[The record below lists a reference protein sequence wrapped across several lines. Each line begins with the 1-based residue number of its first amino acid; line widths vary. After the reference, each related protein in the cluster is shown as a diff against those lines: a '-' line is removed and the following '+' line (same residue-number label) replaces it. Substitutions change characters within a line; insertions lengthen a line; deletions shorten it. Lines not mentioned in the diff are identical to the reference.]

1 MEIVLRYRGRDVTEA
16 DAAFIRELVESH
28 PGQSRRGLSKLL
40 CEAWGWV
47 QANGAPRDMVCRGL
61 MLELERAGQ
70 LTLPPQRWRPPN
82 PLARRVRPAAVEI
95 DQSPLRGS
103 LRELGEIELRQVRRS
118 ADEPLFNALLEAHHY
133 LGYVQPVGEHLK
145 FLFLAGERP
154 VGCFAWSSAPRHLAP
169 RDRYIGWSAQARRQN
184 IGLVAY
190 NTRFLIPPWV
200 QVPHLASHLLGRMV
214 RALPAQWERLY
225 GHPVCFAET
234 FVDADRFQ
242 GTCYRAANWRYLGL
256 TTGRG
261 KNDQTHRANRSLKHV
276 LGLPLTRD
284 WRERLTRSP

>member
-16 DAAFIRELVESH
+16 DAAFIRELVRSH
-28 PGQSRRGLSKLL
+28 PDQSRRGLSKLL

-47 QANGAPRDMVCRGL
+47 QANGAPRDMVCRSL

-70 LTLPPQRWRPPN
+70 LTLPPQRASPPN
-82 PLARRVRPAAVEI
+82 PLARRGRPAAAEI
-95 DQSPLRGS
+95 DQTPLRSS
-103 LRELGEIELRQVRRS
+103 LRELGEIELRQVRRT

-154 VGCFAWSSAPRHLAP
+154 VACFAWSSAPRHLAP
-169 RDRYIGWSAQARRQN
+169 RDLHIGWSAQARRQN

-214 RALPAQWERLY
+214 RTLPEQWERLY

-234 FVDADRFQ
+234 FVLRPGLKADAEVGASRAVGGVCEPDNLPGSAASAGRSDERRSDA
-242 GTCYRAANWRYLGL
+242 TCRA
-256 TTGRG
+256 
-261 KNDQTHRANRSLKHV
+261 
-276 LGLPLTRD
+276 
-284 WRERLTRSP
+284 

>member
-1 MEIVLRYRGRDVTEA
+1 
-16 DAAFIRELVESH
+16 
-28 PGQSRRGLSKLL
+28 
-40 CEAWGWV
+40 
-47 QANGAPRDMVCRGL
+47 
-61 MLELERAGQ
+61 
-70 LTLPPQRWRPPN
+70 
-82 PLARRVRPAAVEI
+82 
-95 DQSPLRGS
+95 
-103 LRELGEIELRQVRRS
+103 
-118 ADEPLFNALLEAHHY
+118 
-133 LGYVQPVGEHLK
+133 
-145 FLFLAGERP
+145 
-154 VGCFAWSSAPRHLAP
+154 
-169 RDRYIGWSAQARRQN
+169 
-184 IGLVAY
+184 
-190 NTRFLIPPWV
+190 V